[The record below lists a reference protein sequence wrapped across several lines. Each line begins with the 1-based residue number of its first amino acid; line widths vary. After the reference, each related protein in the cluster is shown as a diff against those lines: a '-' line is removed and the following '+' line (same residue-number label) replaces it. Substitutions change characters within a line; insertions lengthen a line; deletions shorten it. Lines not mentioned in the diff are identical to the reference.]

1 MPPNILSRT
10 YALVANGSFG
20 LGTKEIQGGEMKSK
34 FLLFSAAIAVL
45 FILAACAPA
54 AAPPPAAPAATSAP
68 VAPAATTAPEATAAP
83 VATTAPAETAAPA
96 EAFVGDKV
104 AAPDCNY
111 GSADAAA
118 GFKSMEAVDKYTVK
132 FELCHIDPA
141 FIPKIAFI
149 TNAIG
154 EKAVLDAAGGD
165 TPKLSENPNGT
176 GPYRLKEWVHG
187 DHITFEANPDYWG
200 DAAKSPEVILKW
212 STEAAQRLL
221 ELQSGNADIVENI
234 APEDMETVSGDANLN
249 LNLRAPLNIVY
260 LGMNRNLKPFDN
272 EKVRQAVAMALD
284 KQRIVDLFY
293 APGSIAASQ
302 FAPPLIKPGYSDG
315 IKLTPPDIEGAKA
328 LLAEAGFPNGFDVPL
343 SYRETSRVYLPSP
356 GKVAQEIQSQLAEV
370 GINVKLTPIES
381 ATFIPSVRGGK
392 EQALYLLG
400 WGADY
405 PDATNFFDTHFS
417 AAVKQFGDVF
427 PDIAD
432 EIHAGGTVIDPAVRQ
447 QHYDKVNELLAL
459 HVPMVPFANGVAAN
473 ASNKTL
479 EGAYASP
486 VENEHFKVM
495 SNGTGRFVYVQN
507 AEPAVLWCADNE
519 DGETFR
525 ACTQM
530 YEGLYTFKV
539 GGVEPVPA
547 LAESYEVSEDGLT
560 YTFKLREGV
569 KFFSG
574 NELTANDVVAS
585 FASQWDVK
593 NPAHKGEGLG
603 YTYFGSFFGAYLN
616 NQ

>member
-1 MPPNILSRT
+1 
-10 YALVANGSFG
+10 
-20 LGTKEIQGGEMKSK
+20 MKSR
-34 FLLFSAAIAVL
+34 FVLPAMLVIALLVM
-45 FILAACAPA
+45 AACAPA
-54 AAPPPAAPAATSAP
+54 AAPAPAPTQAPAQATTAPAATEAP
-68 VAPAATTAPEATAAP
+68 AQATEAPAATTAAQ
-83 VATTAPAETAAPA
+83 ATTAPAE
-96 EAFVGDKV
+96 AFTGDKV
-104 AAPDCNY
+104 DAGNCDYGTESAP
-111 GSADAAA
+111 A
-118 GFKSMEAVDKYTVK
+118 GFRSMEAVDKYTVK
-132 FELCHIDPA
+132 FTLCHIDPA
-141 FIPKIAFI
+141 FLPKISFI
-149 TNAIG
+149 TNVIG
-154 EKAVLDAAGGD
+154 EKAVIDAAGGD
-165 TPKLSENPNGT
+165 TPKLSEKPNGT
-176 GPYRLKEWVHG
+176 GPYRVKEWVHG

-200 DAAKSPEVILKW
+200 GAPKSKEVILKW
-212 STEAAQRLL
+212 SAEAAQRLL

-234 APEDMETVSGDANLN
+234 APEDMETVSKDQNLK
-249 LNLRAPLNIVY
+249 LNLRQPLNVVY

-272 EKVRQAVAMALD
+272 EKVRQAVALTLD

-293 APGSIAASQ
+293 APGSTAAPQ
-302 FAPPLIKPGYSDG
+302 FAPPLLKPGYTDS
-315 IKLTPPDIEGAKA
+315 IKLTPPDIAGAKK
-328 LLAEAGFPNGFDVPL
+328 LLADAGFPDGFETPL

-370 GINVKLTPIES
+370 GIKVKLTPIES

-392 EQALYLLG
+392 EQPLYLLG

-417 AAVKQFGDVF
+417 AAVKQFGDYF
-427 PDIAD
+427 PDIAT
-432 EIHAGGTVIDPAVRQ
+432 EIAAGGTVVDPVERQ
-447 QHYDKVNELLAL
+447 KHYDKVNELLAQ

-473 ASNKTL
+473 ASNAKL

-486 VENEHFKVM
+486 VENEHFNVM
-495 SNGTGRFVYVQN
+495 GNGTDRFVYVQN

-525 ACTQM
+525 ACTQI

-547 LAESYEVSEDGLT
+547 LAESYTVSDDGLT
-560 YTFKLREGV
+560 YTFKLRQGV
-569 KFFSG
+569 KFTSG

-593 NPAHKGEGLG
+593 NTAHKGEGLG

-616 NQ
+616 NK